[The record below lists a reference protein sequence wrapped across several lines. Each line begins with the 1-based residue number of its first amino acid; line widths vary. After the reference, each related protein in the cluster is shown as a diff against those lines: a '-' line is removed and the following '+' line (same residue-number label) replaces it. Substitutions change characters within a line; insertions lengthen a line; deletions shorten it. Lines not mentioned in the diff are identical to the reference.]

1 MKVYFLNKTNI
12 YNMLNWRM
20 YLFILEFTFENYIIF
35 ILFARLLIKCII
47 LTLKNVEYQ
56 FKQNVQIIQ
65 SHHRSMFS

>member
-20 YLFILEFTFENYIIF
+20 CLFILEFTFENYIIF
-35 ILFARLLIKCII
+35 ILFVRLLIKCII

-56 FKQNVQIIQ
+56 FKQNVQITQ